1 MNTVVLWANNGRP
14 PNKNSNRIAF
24 FIFRF
29 PFAFASASASAPRPV
44 QRLAARALY
53 GAASVDANHLMGA
66 TPLSDAFQGWGVRR
80 KLARRPSPKLWV
92 SRKVGHGAQSKLS
105 V

>member
-29 PFAFASASASAPRPV
+29 PFVFASASAP
-44 QRLAARALY
+44 RLAARALY
-53 GAASVDANHLMGA
+53 GAASVDANHLMGV

-80 KLARRPSPKLWV
+80 KLAQRPSPELLRV
-92 SRKVGHGAQSKLS
+92 SRKVGRGAQSKL
-105 V
+105 